1 MARQGEPGRIGG
13 LLLSQRLGSQGQEQS
28 WFSMESLL
36 ILGVFLA
43 VLVLAVSV
51 VDVHPFIALLVTGVL
66 LGLALGMPLADV
78 LDSLLTGFAEILK
91 WIGIVM
97 VLGTVIG
104 EILNETGGSIQI
116 SNSIFKLVGKER
128 LPMTMATTGY
138 VVAIPVFVD
147 VAYIMLQPVTES
159 LAARSKHNILVV
171 GLSLAAGLT
180 VAHALIPPTP
190 GPLAS
195 AGLLDANLGKV
206 ILLNVFVAFFS
217 AAGGLLWATQYCKRR
232 DLPYDKKLQRRLE
245 AGELQTYT
253 EAATPNAVSCFAP
266 IFVPLSLIAAAS
278 FVQEDSQRFAD
289 RILAFLGT
297 PTVAL
302 FAGII
307 IASLLLKHRGRMGRL
322 RELVDRSIEKA
333 AVVIMITGAGGALGG
348 VIKASAIGDNVASA
362 IMGVGIPGLLLPF
375 LLAAALTT
383 ATGSLTVSVVTSSS
397 IIAPMLDTLP
407 FSPAMGVAL
416 IGAGSL
422 CFIHVNSSFFWLLSR
437 LHEVPPSEVYRTF
450 SVQSACM
457 GLGGLVGILLLWSV
471 GIT

>member
-1 MARQGEPGRIGG
+1 
-13 LLLSQRLGSQGQEQS
+13 
-28 WFSMESLL
+28 MESVV
-36 ILGVFLA
+36 ILGLFLVILVVAISVF
-43 VLVLAVSV
+43 
-51 VDVHPFIALLVTGVL
+51 DVHPFIALLVIGVL
-66 LGLALGMPLADV
+66 LGLALGMPLTDV
-78 LDSLLTGFAEILK
+78 LDSLLNGFAEILK

-104 EILNETGGSIQI
+104 EILNETGGSLRI

-128 LPMTMATTGY
+128 LPVTMAATGY

-159 LAARSKHNILVV
+159 LAARSKYNILVV

-195 AGLLDANLGKV
+195 AGLLNANLGKV
-206 ILLNVFVAFFS
+206 ILLNFFVALFA
-217 AAGGLLWATQYCKRR
+217 AAGGLLWATLYCKQR
-232 DLPYDKKLQRRLE
+232 DLPYDRKLHKRLKEGKLKAYEE
-245 AGELQTYT
+245 AS
-253 EAATPNAVSCFAP
+253 TPSAVNCFAP
-266 IFVPLSLIAAAS
+266 IFVPLILIALAS
-278 FVQEDSQRFAD
+278 FVKGDAQLLTS
-289 RILAFLGT
+289 RILDFLGT
-297 PTVAL
+297 PTIAL

-307 IASLLLKHRGRMGRL
+307 IASMLLKREGRMQRF
-322 RELVDRSIEKA
+322 RELVDKSIEKA

-348 VIKASAIGDNVASA
+348 VIQASGIGDSVSSAIVGL
-362 IMGVGIPGLLLPF
+362 GIPGLLFPF

-397 IIAPMLDTLP
+397 IVAPMLETLP

-437 LHEVPPSEVYRTF
+437 LHEVPPGEVYRTF
-450 SVQSACM
+450 SVQSICM
-457 GLGGLVGILLLWSV
+457 GLGGLLGILLLWSV
-471 GIT
+471 GIS